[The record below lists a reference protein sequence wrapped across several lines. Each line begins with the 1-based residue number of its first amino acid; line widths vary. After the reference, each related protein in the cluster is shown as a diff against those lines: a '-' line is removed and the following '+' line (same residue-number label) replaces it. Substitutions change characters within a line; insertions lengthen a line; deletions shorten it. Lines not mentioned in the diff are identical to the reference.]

1 MLSEDKRRESRRRW
15 KLKNPEKI
23 RESKRRWATR
33 WIAKSENRIRAL
45 DRSKKWKAKNREQ
58 VRRAGRTY
66 AAKRRVLYREMVNA
80 KRRTWRANRTPQ
92 QRLKDRDYRRK
103 YSRQIFAT
111 NINHKIALNLR
122 RRIHKVL
129 RGHSK
134 SSETIHLLGCSIPD
148 FRIYLE
154 SKFDSGMTWKNYG
167 RAWHIDHIIPCAI
180 FDLSR
185 PEHQKRCFHFA
196 NLQPLR
202 AKDNQLKRDR
212 IATNQFNLL

>member
-33 WIAKSENRIRAL
+33 WIAKPENRIRAL

-111 NINHKIALNLR
+111 
-122 RRIHKVL
+122 
-129 RGHSK
+129 
-134 SSETIHLLGCSIPD
+134 
-148 FRIYLE
+148 
-154 SKFDSGMTWKNYG
+154 
-167 RAWHIDHIIPCAI
+167 
-180 FDLSR
+180 
-185 PEHQKRCFHFA
+185 EHQSQNRFESTTQ
-196 NLQPLR
+196 NP
-202 AKDNQLKRDR
+202 
-212 IATNQFNLL
+212 